1 MSRHLL
7 TLCVALF
14 VACAPSMPP
23 EDQRDESML
32 VLKAAG
38 EYPSMNELTAPQ
50 GAALRAVNVV
60 VDVPN
65 EYITH
70 RGLERSADGSRAW
83 SSLTYYAGSIIAHS
97 ETDGVLARLTAGAW
111 TEYLGGPYNAPA
123 GEIMSFQEA
132 NGALFFTTSVG
143 LYRLDGLTATPVL
156 NGLPQGLPGTATLSG
171 SSGYLTEGFTAAYR
185 HSWAQNVSA
194 DGNER
199 LVEGAP
205 SPRLLVNNPTA
216 TAASRD
222 VAVSWPIPDDLPAD
236 AYNRTFRSDV
246 TVETVSPT
254 DEVRQ
259 VYERAPTAAELAAGT
274 FTFTDS
280 RPDAVKGPGA
290 YFSAN
295 TGEGIAQSNYR
306 CPMAHGLSLFND
318 SLFGVTVDGV
328 QRLTLNIL
336 GTDALADA
344 QTIFITADSFVEGYT
359 ASSAE
364 SFPDIFK
371 RFTGGTPAQNI
382 AQTVD
387 SLCRAVNSRAGG
399 NLYAFALD
407 TDGTNPGGLVLI
419 RRTVDQEEF
428 TAYTDGNGQAFAPA
442 LMERRIP
449 LTFERAAG
457 VVTVEISDT
466 LAIAHPFNV
475 DDEVRIIPQTPGP
488 DDADFSSG
496 IKTISATTLTSISYV
511 EAGPDV
517 APKSVSYYLES
528 TDAPPQSTS
537 GTASN
542 AYAWAKQGEPDHWAL
557 ANLGTVGGSADILWW
572 GLPLDRFFFLGSAV
586 GLFRLQGNSRDGFSL
601 ADNGAWDSTVSF
613 LGRRN
618 VAVLD
623 GQGYAIAREGLV
635 TWSEGSKPE
644 SVDIPIQEE
653 IRSLVAAIPDTVA
666 ELGFMVADETNHRLY
681 VCLPG
686 SADAVA
692 ATRCHLYSSRT
703 GAWTRLTDTFPG
715 FEDGWAAA
723 VAPKGVASGQ
733 LHAITPDG
741 SAQEG
746 RVLSTRLTYTN
757 ADYQGPTGEA
767 VPSKVTFLPL
777 LAGEPGRKKNWTW
790 TRIFTQDP
798 TTKLQVCFATER
810 KPVEECQLLPDIDP
824 VYTGYEPVTDP
835 VRGIAWR
842 THVDRFN
849 TEAQGLTVSVGHS
862 IAQEPLRLLGLEVKH
877 RTYGGGQ

>member
-1 MSRHLL
+1 
-7 TLCVALF
+7 
-14 VACAPSMPP
+14 
-23 EDQRDESML
+23 ML

-65 EYITH
+65 EYTTH

-97 ETDGVLARLTAGAW
+97 ETEGVLARLTGGVW
-111 TEYLGGPYNAPA
+111 TEYSGGPYNAPP
-123 GEIMSFQEA
+123 GEVMSFQEA
-132 NGALFFTTSVG
+132 NGALFFTTAVG

-156 NGLPQGLPGTATLSG
+156 NGLPQGLPGTATLTG
-171 SSGYLTEGFTAAYR
+171 GSGYLTEGFTAAYR
-185 HSWAQNVSA
+185 HSWALNVSA
-194 DGNER
+194 DGNDR

-222 VAVSWPIPDDLPAD
+222 VVVSWPIPADLPAD

-259 VYERAPTAAELAAGT
+259 VYERAPTAAELAAGV
-274 FTFTDS
+274 FAFTDS
-280 RPDAVKGPGA
+280 TFDTVKGAGA

-306 CPMAHGLSLFND
+306 AALVHGVSLFND
-318 SLFGVTVDGV
+318 SLFGVSVDGV

-336 GTDALADA
+336 GTDGLSLGQNIIMVNGSSPAE
-344 QTIFITADSFVEGYT
+344 IYT
-359 ASSAE
+359 AAATEALPYFFELSTS
-364 SFPDIFK
+364 
-371 RFTGGTPAQNI
+371 GTPAQNI
-382 AQTVD
+382 ASTLS
-387 SLCRAVNSRAGG
+387 SLVRAINSRTSG
-399 NLYAFALD
+399 LFYAFALD
-407 TDGTNPGGLVLI
+407 TDGTNPGGFVI
-419 RRTVDQEEF
+419 QRRTVEQTPF
-428 TAYTDGNGQAFAPA
+428 SVTTDGSGQAFAPA
-442 LMERRIP
+442 LREVRSDTSTIQRS
-449 LTFERAAG
+449 AG
-457 VVTVEISDT
+457 VVTIT
-466 LAIAHPFNV
+466 LTGGPPTVPLPFAVDDQINIVYPAIATAGFPAGTKTV
-475 DDEVRIIPQTPGP
+475 TAIA
-488 DDADFSSG
+488 AD
-496 IKTISATTLTSISYV
+496 SISYA
-511 EAGPDV
+511 EAGANAGPSVFFGQVESSDA
-517 APKSVSYYLES
+517 APES
-528 TDAPPQSTS
+528 TT

-557 ANLGTVGGSADILWW
+557 ANLGTVGGSADTLWW
-572 GLPLDRFFFLGSAV
+572 GLPLDRFYFLGSAV
-586 GLFRLQGNSRDGFSL
+586 GLFRLQGNSRDGFNL
-601 ADNGAWDSTVSF
+601 VDNGAWDSTVSF

-653 IRSLVAAIPDTVA
+653 IRSLVAAFPDTVA
-666 ELGFMVADETNHRLY
+666 ELGFMVSDETNHRLY
-681 VCLPG
+681 VCLPET
-686 SADAVA
+686 ADAVA

-703 GAWTRLTDTFPG
+703 GAWTRLDDTFPG
-715 FEDGWAAA
+715 FEDGWVAA

-733 LHAITPDG
+733 FHAITPEG

-746 RVLSTRLTYTN
+746 RVLSARLTYTN

-767 VPSKVTFLPL
+767 VPSKVTYLPL

-842 THVDRFN
+842 THVDKFN